1 MNSADN
7 LATAQQL
14 PLLDVLHLK
23 KTYPVAS
30 RLFSR
35 VPLLLTAVNDVSFSL
50 EEGTTLGMVGE
61 SGCGKTT
68 LARLILH
75 LEKPDSGM
83 VNFRGHN
90 IYMFDRHETKQFRR
104 QVQIIFQDPYSS
116 LNPRKKIGSIIGEPL
131 LIHKIVPRKNIPE
144 KVMELMEL
152 VGLQKDQMH
161 RYPHEFSSGQRQR
174 VGIARAL
181 SLSPRVIIADEPVSA
196 LDVSIQA
203 QIINLLQDLQ
213 KQMNLTYLFI
223 SHDLHVVRYISHTI
237 IVMYLG
243 KIVESAISEK
253 LYNHPLHPYTE
264 ALLSAAPVPDP
275 RYVKNRIILSGDLPT
290 PINPPAG
297 CIFSSRCPIMKPETC
312 LAKHPPLEE
321 KRSGHWAACYL
332 R

>member
-1 MNSADN
+1 MNSI
-7 LATAQQL
+7 ATAADQ
-14 PLLDVLHLK
+14 PLLEVINLK

-30 RLFSR
+30 GLFSR
-35 VPLLLTAVNDVSFSL
+35 TPLLLKAVDGVSFSL
-50 EEGTTLGMVGE
+50 AEGTTLGLVGE

-75 LEKPDSGM
+75 LEEPDSGT
-83 VNFRGHN
+83 VKYRGQN
-90 IYMFDRHETKQFRR
+90 IYALSREETKQFRR

-131 LIHKIVPRKNIPE
+131 LIHRIVPRKHINDRVIQ
-144 KVMELMEL
+144 LMEL
-152 VGLQKDQMH
+152 VGLQKDQIG

-174 VGIARAL
+174 IGIARAL
-181 SLSPRVIIADEPVSA
+181 SLSPRVIVADEPVSA

-213 KQMNLTYLFI
+213 KQMNLSYIFI
-223 SHDLHVVRYISHTI
+223 SHDLHVVRHISHTI

-243 KIVESAISEK
+243 KLVETARREE

-275 RYVKNRIILSGDLPT
+275 MNVKNRIILTGDLPT
-290 PINPPAG
+290 PINPPQG

-312 LAKHPPLEE
+312 LEKHPQLEE
-321 KRSGHWAACYL
+321 KRAGHWAACYL